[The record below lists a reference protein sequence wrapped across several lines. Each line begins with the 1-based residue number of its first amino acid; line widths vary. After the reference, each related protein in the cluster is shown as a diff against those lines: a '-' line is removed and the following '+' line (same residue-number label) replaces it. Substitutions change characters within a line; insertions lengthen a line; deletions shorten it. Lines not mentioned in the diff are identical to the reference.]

1 MYSLLKEMSMVIMK
15 CVYKLF
21 YNALKFIYYST
32 MPLNLNIQ
40 GNAKYISKILK
51 SYKVYGSYNCR
62 LKDLQG

>member
-1 MYSLLKEMSMVIMK
+1 MYSLLKEMSMVIIK

-40 GNAKYISKILK
+40 GMLNIFLKFLRATKYTGATI
-51 SYKVYGSYNCR
+51 VV
-62 LKDLQG
+62 

>member
-1 MYSLLKEMSMVIMK
+1 MYSLLKEMSMVIIK

-40 GNAKYISKILK
+40 GNANVLGDSDNWSL
-51 SYKVYGSYNCR
+51 
-62 LKDLQG
+62 